1 MQKDVFTVEMD
12 CPISQRKE
20 MVFFSLAKTG
30 DGWALR
36 SNGCD
41 THWSAAP
48 ECLECEKQGI
58 SILKGEM
65 REET

>member
-12 CPISQRKE
+12 CPISQKKE
-20 MVFFSLAKTG
+20 TVFFLLAKTG

-41 THWSAAP
+41 THWSGAP

-58 SILKGEM
+58 AILKGEM